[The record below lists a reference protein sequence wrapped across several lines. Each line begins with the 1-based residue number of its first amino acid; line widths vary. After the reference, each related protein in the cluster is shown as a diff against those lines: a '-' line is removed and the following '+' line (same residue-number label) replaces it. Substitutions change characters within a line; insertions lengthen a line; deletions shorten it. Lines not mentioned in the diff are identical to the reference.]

1 MPKAYYTVAE
11 AASLL
16 NVCHSTIWRWIK
28 AGKLPAYRVGH
39 KTIRIKP
46 EDLAAM
52 VCRLGPAHDA
62 EAGSRLP
69 AGPSLPS
76 AVEEAEWEQLLTQL
90 QTVEIRYRSLFEQAE
105 DAILFADAHAHY
117 LDANPAAT
125 RLLGYSR
132 DELLQMGV
140 ADVVAKGRDW
150 AAVEFAHFLQAGTWR
165 GELELQRKD
174 GSLVAVEVQAMP
186 VELPSGTI
194 YVSIL
199 RDITPRKQVEEQL
212 AFQADVLSQVSDAVI
227 AIDNEHRITYWNP
240 AAEQLYGFTAA
251 EVLGRPVE
259 EVTHY
264 QWLNPADEPAAY
276 EMLTT
281 RSSWQSENWHAT
293 RYGEP
298 LHVESTVSVLKDTA
312 ERPIGLLAV
321 IRDITERKRAEE
333 AEYFLAQSSAILAS
347 SLDYGTTIEQIV
359 RLAVPTLADWC
370 TLDILEEGHSRCV
383 AVAHVDPA
391 KEALLWELRR
401 RFPIFPDGPS
411 PGSQVLRTEQSVLYP
426 QFRAEE
432 LPQTTQDTE
441 HLRLITALAPVAA
454 MAVPLIVH
462 GETIGVMT
470 LTSIRSERQLAQRE
484 VRLAEELAHQAALAV
499 EHAQLYQQA
508 QQAIR
513 AREEFLSIASHELK
527 TPLTTLKGSTQLLA
541 RQLRQPVLDRDR
553 LQGYT
558 QRFQQQLERMETLV
572 ADLLDASRV
581 QQGRLELRREHC
593 DLRALADEVL
603 ARFEHAAERTEHH
616 QLVLE
621 APEPVLVVVDPSRI
635 DQVLVNLVSNALKY
649 SAQGGEVRL
658 GIAQQNGRVVITVR
672 DQGVGISA
680 ADQEQ
685 LFHPFVR
692 SEAIRGSVSG
702 TGLGLYITRQIVE
715 QHGGMITVESEPGR
729 GSCFTIRLPQ

>member
-46 EDLAAM
+46 EDLAVM
-52 VCRLGPAHDA
+52 VCRLGPVHDA
-62 EAGSRLP
+62 EAGSLLP

-76 AVEEAEWEQLLTQL
+76 AVEEAEREQLLTQL

-165 GELELQRKD
+165 GELELQCKD
-174 GSLVAVEVQAMP
+174 GSLVAVEVQATP

-199 RDITPRKQVEEQL
+199 RDITVRKQVEEQL

-227 AIDNEHRITYWNP
+227 AIDNEHQITYWNP

-251 EVLGRPVE
+251 EVLGQPVE

-276 EMLTT
+276 ETLTT
-281 RSSWQSENWHAT
+281 RSSWQGENWHAT

-391 KEALLWELRR
+391 REALLWELRR
-401 RFPIFPDGPS
+401 RYPIFPDGPS

-441 HLRLITALAPVAA
+441 HLRLITALAPVEA

-470 LTSIRSERQLAQRE
+470 LTSIRSERPLAQRE

-603 ARFEHAAERTEHH
+603 ARFEHAAERTECH

-649 SAQGGEVRL
+649 SPQGGEVRL
-658 GIAQQNGRVVITVR
+658 GVAQQNGRVVITVR

>member
-1 MPKAYYTVAE
+1 
-11 AASLL
+11 
-16 NVCHSTIWRWIK
+16 
-28 AGKLPAYRVGH
+28 
-39 KTIRIKP
+39 
-46 EDLAAM
+46 
-52 VCRLGPAHDA
+52 
-62 EAGSRLP
+62 
-69 AGPSLPS
+69 
-76 AVEEAEWEQLLTQL
+76 
-90 QTVEIRYRSLFEQAE
+90 
-105 DAILFADAHAHY
+105 
-117 LDANPAAT
+117 
-125 RLLGYSR
+125 
-132 DELLQMGV
+132 MGV
-140 ADVVAKGRDW
+140 TDVVAKGRDW
-150 AAVEFAHFLQAGTWR
+150 VTVEFAHFLQAGTWR

-174 GSLVAVEVQAMP
+174 GSLVAVEVQATP
-186 VELPSGTI
+186 VELPSGTT

-199 RDITPRKQVEEQL
+199 RDITARKQVEEQL

-227 AIDNEHRITYWNP
+227 AIDNEHQITYWNP

-264 QWLNPADEPAAY
+264 QWFNPADEPAAY
-276 EMLTT
+276 ETLTT
-281 RSSWQSENWHAT
+281 RSSWQGENWHVT
-293 RYGEP
+293 RHGEP

-401 RFPIFPDGPS
+401 RYPIFPDGPS

-426 QFRAEE
+426 QFRAGE
-432 LPQTTQDTE
+432 LSQTTQDSE

-470 LTSIRSERQLAQRE
+470 LASIRSERQSAQRE

-603 ARFEHAAERTEHH
+603 ARFEHAAERTERH

-692 SEAIRGSVSG
+692 SEAVRGSVSG

-715 QHGGMITVESEPGR
+715 QHGGTISIDSEPGY
-729 GSCFTIRLPQ
+729 GTTVTIQLPQ

>member
-1 MPKAYYTVAE
+1 
-11 AASLL
+11 
-16 NVCHSTIWRWIK
+16 
-28 AGKLPAYRVGH
+28 
-39 KTIRIKP
+39 
-46 EDLAAM
+46 
-52 VCRLGPAHDA
+52 
-62 EAGSRLP
+62 
-69 AGPSLPS
+69 
-76 AVEEAEWEQLLTQL
+76 
-90 QTVEIRYRSLFEQAE
+90 
-105 DAILFADAHAHY
+105 
-117 LDANPAAT
+117 
-125 RLLGYSR
+125 
-132 DELLQMGV
+132 MGV

-174 GSLVAVEVQAMP
+174 GSLVAVEVQATP

-199 RDITPRKQVEEQL
+199 RDITARKQVEEQL

-227 AIDNEHRITYWNP
+227 AIDNKHQITYWNP

-264 QWLNPADEPAAY
+264 QWFNPADEPAAY
-276 EMLTT
+276 ETLTA
-281 RSSWQSENWHAT
+281 RSSWQGENWHAT
-293 RYGEP
+293 RHGEP

-333 AEYFLAQSSAILAS
+333 AEYFLTQSSAILAS

-383 AVAHVDPA
+383 AVAHVDSA

-401 RFPIFPDGPS
+401 HYPIFPDGPS

-426 QFRAEE
+426 QFQAGE

-470 LTSIRSERQLAQRE
+470 LASIRSERQSAQRE

-508 QQAIR
+508 
-513 AREEFLSIASHELK
+513 
-527 TPLTTLKGSTQLLA
+527 
-541 RQLRQPVLDRDR
+541 
-553 LQGYT
+553 
-558 QRFQQQLERMETLV
+558 
-572 ADLLDASRV
+572 
-581 QQGRLELRREHC
+581 
-593 DLRALADEVL
+593 
-603 ARFEHAAERTEHH
+603 
-616 QLVLE
+616 
-621 APEPVLVVVDPSRI
+621 
-635 DQVLVNLVSNALKY
+635 
-649 SAQGGEVRL
+649 
-658 GIAQQNGRVVITVR
+658 
-672 DQGVGISA
+672 
-680 ADQEQ
+680 
-685 LFHPFVR
+685 
-692 SEAIRGSVSG
+692 
-702 TGLGLYITRQIVE
+702 
-715 QHGGMITVESEPGR
+715 
-729 GSCFTIRLPQ
+729 